1 MFTKRIIP
9 CLDVDKGRVVKG
21 TSFINLRD
29 AGDPAELAAYYN
41 EQGCDELVF
50 LDITASSDDR
60 DTIISVVE
68 QVSAEVFIPLT
79 VGGGIRSISNIRNM
93 LRAGADK
100 ISLNTAA
107 VKKPQLVRDSA
118 LEFGSQCIVAAID
131 AKRNGD
137 QSGWEVYVNGGR
149 TPTGL
154 NVIEWAKE
162 LVDLGA
168 GELLLTSMDTDG
180 QQTGYDLD
188 LLKSV
193 SESVSVPVIASGGA
207 GEMEH
212 IYNAFEHG
220 KADAVLAAS
229 IFHFGKYTVKD
240 VKKYLNAQGISVRI

>member
-60 DTIISVVE
+60 DTMISVVE

-162 LVDLGA
+162 LVDL
-168 GELLLTSMDTDG
+168 
-180 QQTGYDLD
+180 
-188 LLKSV
+188 
-193 SESVSVPVIASGGA
+193 
-207 GEMEH
+207 
-212 IYNAFEHG
+212 
-220 KADAVLAAS
+220 
-229 IFHFGKYTVKD
+229 
-240 VKKYLNAQGISVRI
+240 

>member
-29 AGDPAELAAYYN
+29 AGDPAEFAAYYN
-41 EQGCDELVF
+41 EQGCDALVF

-60 DTIISVVE
+60 APLISVVE

-137 QSGWEVYVNGGR
+137 QSGWEVYVYGGR

-154 NVIEWAKE
+154 NVIEWAKQ

-240 VKKYLNAQGISVRI
+240 VKKYLNEQGISVRI

>member
-21 TSFINLRD
+21 TSFINLLD

-60 DTIISVVE
+60 DTMISVVE

>member
-60 DTIISVVE
+60 DTMISVVE

-240 VKKYLNAQGISVRI
+240 VKKYLNEQGISVRI

>member
-60 DTIISVVE
+60 DTMISVVE

>member
-9 CLDVDKGRVVKG
+9 CLDVDKGRGVKG

-60 DTIISVVE
+60 DTMISVVE

-240 VKKYLNAQGISVRI
+240 VKKYLNEQGISVRI

>member
-1 MFTKRIIP
+1 M
-9 CLDVDKGRVVKG
+9 
-21 TSFINLRD
+21 
-29 AGDPAELAAYYN
+29 
-41 EQGCDELVF
+41 
-50 LDITASSDDR
+50 
-60 DTIISVVE
+60 ISVVE

-137 QSGWEVYVNGGR
+137 QGGWEVYVNGGR

-154 NVIEWAKE
+154 NVIEWAKD

-240 VKKYLNAQGISVRI
+240 VKKYLNEQGISVRI

>member
-60 DTIISVVE
+60 DTMISVVE

-131 AKRNGD
+131 SKLNVD
-137 QSGWEVYVNGGR
+137 QGGWEVYVNDGR
-149 TPTGL
+149 TPTG
-154 NVIEWAKE
+154 
-162 LVDLGA
+162 
-168 GELLLTSMDTDG
+168 
-180 QQTGYDLD
+180 
-188 LLKSV
+188 
-193 SESVSVPVIASGGA
+193 
-207 GEMEH
+207 
-212 IYNAFEHG
+212 
-220 KADAVLAAS
+220 
-229 IFHFGKYTVKD
+229 
-240 VKKYLNAQGISVRI
+240 

>member
-60 DTIISVVE
+60 DTMISVVE

-131 AKRNGD
+131 AKRNGA

>member
-60 DTIISVVE
+60 DTMISVVE

-229 IFHFGKYTVKD
+229 IFHFGKYTVK
-240 VKKYLNAQGISVRI
+240 AH

>member
-60 DTIISVVE
+60 DTMISVVE

-188 LLKSV
+188 LLKTV

-240 VKKYLNAQGISVRI
+240 VKKYLNEQGISVRI

>member
-60 DTIISVVE
+60 DTMISVVE

-137 QSGWEVYVNGGR
+137 QSGWE
-149 TPTGL
+149 L
-154 NVIEWAKE
+154 SLI
-162 LVDLGA
+162 
-168 GELLLTSMDTDG
+168 
-180 QQTGYDLD
+180 
-188 LLKSV
+188 
-193 SESVSVPVIASGGA
+193 
-207 GEMEH
+207 H
-212 IYNAFEHG
+212 I
-220 KADAVLAAS
+220 
-229 IFHFGKYTVKD
+229 
-240 VKKYLNAQGISVRI
+240 

>member
-60 DTIISVVE
+60 DTMISVVE

-188 LLKSV
+188 LLKAV

-240 VKKYLNAQGISVRI
+240 VKKYLNEQGISVRI

>member
-60 DTIISVVE
+60 DTMISVVE

-107 VKKPQLVRDSA
+107 VKNPQLVRDCA

-240 VKKYLNAQGISVRI
+240 VKKYLNEQGISVRI

>member
-131 AKRNGD
+131 AKRNEDLG
-137 QSGWEVYVNGGR
+137 GWEVYVNGGR
-149 TPTGL
+149 TRTGL

-240 VKKYLNAQGISVRI
+240 VKKYLNEQGISVRI

>member
-60 DTIISVVE
+60 DTMISVVE

-118 LEFGSQCIVAAID
+118 LEFGLHKQ
-131 AKRNGD
+131 
-137 QSGWEVYVNGGR
+137 
-149 TPTGL
+149 
-154 NVIEWAKE
+154 
-162 LVDLGA
+162 
-168 GELLLTSMDTDG
+168 
-180 QQTGYDLD
+180 
-188 LLKSV
+188 
-193 SESVSVPVIASGGA
+193 
-207 GEMEH
+207 
-212 IYNAFEHG
+212 
-220 KADAVLAAS
+220 VL
-229 IFHFGKYTVKD
+229 
-240 VKKYLNAQGISVRI
+240 